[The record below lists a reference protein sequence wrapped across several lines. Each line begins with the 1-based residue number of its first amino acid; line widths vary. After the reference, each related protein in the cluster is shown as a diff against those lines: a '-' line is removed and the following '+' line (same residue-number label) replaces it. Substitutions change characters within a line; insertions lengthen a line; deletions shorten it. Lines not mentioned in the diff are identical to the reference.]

1 MKWSDY
7 SEVLYL
13 LSVDAIFF
21 IVVISCLAS
30 ALIRHRRSTKWLR
43 RELAKNIKPQYKKHY
58 TKARESY
65 GEFNTDCISM
75 YIQAVISVIIITCCS
90 ISVSGAVLGIA
101 TPLWVVIVL
110 QAAAFLNTMVVF
122 FAWRSM
128 VKKEDVFSEL
138 MKKAANKGHK

>member
-1 MKWSDY
+1 MNWSDY

-21 IVVISCLAS
+21 LVVISCLAS
-30 ALIRHRRSTKWLR
+30 TLIRHRRSTKWLR
-43 RELAKNIKPQYKKHY
+43 RELAKNIKPQQKKHY

-65 GEFNTDCISM
+65 GEFNTDCVSM
-75 YIQAVISVIIITCCS
+75 YIQVVISIIIITCCS
-90 ISVSGAVLGIA
+90 ISVSGAVLGIS
-101 TPLWVVIVL
+101 TPLWVVIIL
-110 QAAAFLNTMVVF
+110 QAAAFLNTVVVF

-128 VKKEDVFSEL
+128 VKKEDRFSEL